1 MVTDARKMVTP
12 AALLATLYSEYDGLL
27 EELEAVQRELQAK
40 RDWHLLAS
48 RTLRRQRYDL
58 CEALADVHEKI
69 ADFDF
74 VVM

>member
-1 MVTDARKMVTP
+1 VVTDARKMVTP

-27 EELEAVQRELQAK
+27 EELETVQRELQAK
-40 RDWHLLAS
+40 GGWHLLAS

>member
-1 MVTDARKMVTP
+1 MVTP
-12 AALLATLYSEYDGLL
+12 TSLLATLYSEYDGLL

-40 RDWHLLAS
+40 PGWHLLAS
-48 RTLRRQRYDL
+48 RTLRRQRFDL

>member
-1 MVTDARKMVTP
+1 MATDIRKMVTP
-12 AALLATLYSEYDGLL
+12 TALLLTLYAEYDGLL
-27 EELEAVQRELQAK
+27 EELETVQRELRAK
-40 RDWHLLAS
+40 RGWHLLAS

-69 ADFDF
+69 ADFDC

>member
-1 MVTDARKMVTP
+1 MVTP
-12 AALLATLYSEYDGLL
+12 TSLLATLYAEYDGLL

-40 RDWHLLAS
+40 RGWHLLAS